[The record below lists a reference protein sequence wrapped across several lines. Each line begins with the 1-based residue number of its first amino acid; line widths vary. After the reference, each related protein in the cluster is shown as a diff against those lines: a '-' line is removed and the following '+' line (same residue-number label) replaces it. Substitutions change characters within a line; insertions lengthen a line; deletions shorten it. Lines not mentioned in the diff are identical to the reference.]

1 MNIDLISKFKEL
13 PDVLINKILDY
24 TDIVIFRY
32 GKYMN
37 RINKND
43 WRYHLMMKI
52 PKPIKVGQNK
62 VLLKLLNYR
71 YSEYYGY
78 LIYYIFYNNFTI
90 IEVKFAIRKTNCYE
104 KYFDIK
110 SRNKYIFDINSR
122 YSKMVEY
129 SL

>member
-1 MNIDLISKFKEL
+1 MNIDLISIFKEL

-52 PKPIKVGQNK
+52 PKPMKVGQNK
-62 VLLKLLNYR
+62 VLLKLLN
-71 YSEYYGY
+71 
-78 LIYYIFYNNFTI
+78 
-90 IEVKFAIRKTNCYE
+90 
-104 KYFDIK
+104 
-110 SRNKYIFDINSR
+110 
-122 YSKMVEY
+122 
-129 SL
+129 